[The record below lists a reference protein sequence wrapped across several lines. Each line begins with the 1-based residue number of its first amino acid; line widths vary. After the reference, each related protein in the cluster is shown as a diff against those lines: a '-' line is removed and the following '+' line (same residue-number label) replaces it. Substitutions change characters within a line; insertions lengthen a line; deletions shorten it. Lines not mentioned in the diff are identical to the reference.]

1 MCVCVCVCTHALVWS
16 SCVARQ
22 NTFCLAVCHQL
33 RASVG
38 QRAHRKRSTAA
49 CVRVTCS
56 CMQSVLSSSLGMS
69 CCRCRVIDGLSYGR
83 CRVVDGLVS
92 LPMSSCRWTC
102 FVTDVELSMDLF
114 RYRCRVIDG
123 LSCCRCQVVD
133 GLVSLPMSSCRWT
146 CFVTDVVELLIESL
160 RIYLCLC
167 TVREIDAWNTRNSGH
182 SCRSSVCLA
191 TLYTL
196 DRCRMCVCL

>member
-1 MCVCVCVCTHALVWS
+1 MCVCTRVHTRSGVEQLCWPTEHTL
-16 SCVARQ
+16 
-22 NTFCLAVCHQL
+22 CLAVCHQL

-69 CCRCRVIDGLSYGR
+69 CSRCRVIDGLSYGR

-114 RYRCRVIDG
+114 RYRCRVA
-123 LSCCRCQVVD
+123 D
-133 GLVSLPMSSCRWT
+133 GLVSLPMSW
-146 CFVTDVVELLIESL
+146 
-160 RIYLCLC
+160 
-167 TVREIDAWNTRNSGH
+167 
-182 SCRSSVCLA
+182 SCRSNLSASTYACA
-191 TLYTL
+191 P
-196 DRCRMCVCL
+196 